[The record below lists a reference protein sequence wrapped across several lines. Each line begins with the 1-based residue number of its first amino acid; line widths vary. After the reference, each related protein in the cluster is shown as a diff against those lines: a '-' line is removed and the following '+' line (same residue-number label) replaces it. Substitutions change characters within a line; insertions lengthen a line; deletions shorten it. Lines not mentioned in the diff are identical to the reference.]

1 MVDLAI
7 KMVIFHS
14 KLLVYHCVLKYF
26 HLFLTT
32 KTNWVN
38 DGVGVKV
45 TSLIPAAFPGNTPPC
60 TARLVRLV
68 LQCRRMWPFPSNKI
82 YQSNPPDIKVYL
94 LYNIRGM
101 GLLNYSVILL
111 QWRPWL
117 VDFLAIILNMSN
129 NSWSQFFRACH
140 EMSAP
145 VHPFFA
151 RGCIESQCP
160 CPWRRWHNARV
171 LCLSIKVCTA
181 QLNTFDYVWHSIYNY
196 I

>member
-1 MVDLAI
+1 MELESRSHPSYPQPFLATRLPAPPGWWDWFCN
-7 KMVIFHS
+7 VAECGH
-14 KLLVYHCVLKYF
+14 
-26 HLFLTT
+26 FLRT
-32 KTNWVN
+32 K
-38 DGVGVKV
+38 
-45 TSLIPAAFPGNTPPC
+45 SI
-60 TARLVRLV
+60 
-68 LQCRRMWPFPSNKI
+68 
-82 YQSNPPDIKVYL
+82 QSNPPDIKVYL

-160 CPWRRWHNARV
+160 CPWRRWHDARV

-181 QLNTFDYVWHSIYNY
+181 QLNTFDYVWHSIYN
-196 I
+196 